1 MKTTRAERHA
11 ALLASLT
18 LLGCRDALQPVG
30 PRVPAPSAAIEPAPP
45 PATNECA
52 SPPVGTIW
60 CDDFEVDRLSS
71 YFEHL
76 SPTTFA
82 RTAGVGAG
90 GSYGMRAVYTPGV
103 PQAGDL
109 KLAFGRSPDPDYM
122 KPVGYGAPAY
132 REIYWRAYLRAQ
144 PGWTGGG
151 GGAFTRAM
159 VLASAVGARRARRW
173 CRASPA
179 PRERAARRTTG
190 PRPRSPRREPRRF
203 PWSGCSSRPRT
214 PACPA
219 RPSGRTRCCRRPGP
233 RRDR

>member
-1 MKTTRAERHA
+1 MGPNARVTLPGGGNERPMKTTRAERHA

-151 GGAFTRAM
+151 GAGG
-159 VLASAVGARRARRW
+159 S
-173 CRASPA
+173 
-179 PRERAARRTTG
+179 
-190 PRPRSPRREPRRF
+190 
-203 PWSGCSSRPRT
+203 
-214 PACPA
+214 
-219 RPSGRTRCCRRPGP
+219 PGP
-233 RRDR
+233 GVAAPGAGAVP

>member
-90 GSYGMRAVYTPGV
+90 GSYGMRAVRSEEHTSEL
-103 PQAGDL
+103 QSHHDL
-109 KLAFGRSPDPDYM
+109 
-122 KPVGYGAPAY
+122 V
-132 REIYWRAYLRAQ
+132 
-144 PGWTGGG
+144 
-151 GGAFTRAM
+151 
-159 VLASAVGARRARRW
+159 
-173 CRASPA
+173 CRLLL
-179 PRERAARRTTG
+179 EKKKK
-190 PRPRSPRREPRRF
+190 E
-203 PWSGCSSRPRT
+203 
-214 PACPA
+214 
-219 RPSGRTRCCRRPGP
+219 
-233 RRDR
+233 

>member
-76 SPTTFA
+76 SPSSFA
-82 RTAGVGAG
+82 RTAGVGLD
-90 GSYGMRAVYTPGV
+90 GSAGMRVVYTPGV
-103 PQAGDL
+103 AQAGDL
-109 KLAFGRSPDPDYM
+109 KVAFGRSPDPAYVTPVDAGTSDY
-122 KPVGYGAPAY
+122 
-132 REIYWRAYLRAQ
+132 RHHHWRAYLKNQA
-144 PGWTGGG
+144 GWTGGG
-151 GGAFTRAM
+151 AGAFTKAM
-159 VLASAVGARRARRW
+159 VLASPDWAQAAGGYVVAPGGDARR
-173 CRASPA
+173 
-179 PRERAARRTTG
+179 
-190 PRPRSPRREPRRF
+190 
-203 PWSGCSSRPRT
+203 
-214 PACPA
+214 
-219 RPSGRTRCCRRPGP
+219 
-233 RRDR
+233 